1 LNDERVS
8 SVVEDPYALQVM
20 TMHKAKGL
28 EFDRVVLYALGRT
41 TRARRKSIM
50 SWMNL
55 PNRNN
60 KVDMLLSPVGPR
72 AELENDRLH
81 QCIEA
86 AESAKDRLELDR
98 LLYVACTRARRA
110 LHLIGSVPL
119 SSDRTSFRPPPALSL
134 LGRLWPAVEHEFANS
149 FAAGKGIRAGTS
161 EPGSELKAPVSRR
174 FRRPFELPVPPKLPI
189 DPVPGAGAGTES
201 EIDIE
206 FYWVG
211 LAARHAGTIV
221 HKWLTQVADGTV
233 RIDVSSAASLRP
245 ASLRMAQELG
255 VPEALSVAVC
265 DRVEQALLGVLQD
278 SRGRWLL
285 SGDGFTEL
293 PLSGVYGRQTVSIV
307 IDRVRIDAGV
317 HWIVDY
323 KTSSHEGGDL
333 AGFLGQEAERYRPQ
347 LQRYATLYRRLSD
360 APVRTALYFPLLQ
373 EFREVPVD

>member
-1 LNDERVS
+1 
-8 SVVEDPYALQVM
+8 
-20 TMHKAKGL
+20 
-28 EFDRVVLYALGRT
+28 
-41 TRARRKSIM
+41 
-50 SWMNL
+50 MNL

-60 KVDMLLSPVGPR
+60 SGAMLLSPVGPR

-81 QCIEA
+81 QCIQA
-86 AESAKDRLELDR
+86 AESDKDRLELDR
-98 LLYVACTRARRA
+98 LLYVACTRARCA

-119 SSDRTSFRPPPALSL
+119 TTDRKSFRPPPAISL
-134 LGRLWPAVEHEFANS
+134 LGRLWPAVEREFASS
-149 FAAGKGIRAGTS
+149 FAAGEGICSGAS
-161 EPGSELKAPVSRR
+161 EPGSELREPVSRR
-174 FRRPFELPVPPKLPI
+174 FQRPFELPAPPELPV
-189 DPVPGAGAGTES
+189 DPGLPASAES

-221 HKWLTQVADGTV
+221 HKCLTQMAHGTL
-233 RIDVSSAASLRP
+233 RIDAANAGSLRP

-255 VPEALSVAVC
+255 VPDALSAAVC
-265 DRVEQALLGVLQD
+265 DRVEKALLGVSQD

-285 SGDGFTEL
+285 SGDGFAEL
-293 PLSGVYGRQTVSIV
+293 PLSGVFGGQTISIV
-307 IDRVRIDAGV
+307 IDRVRIEAGV

-333 AGFLGQEAERYRPQ
+333 AGFLGQEVDRYRPQ

-373 EFREVPVD
+373 EFREVPVDC